1 MLKRS
6 APPEILYMSDIPAG
20 KKPIQFP
27 VTERKQ
33 HLKAKIKKVSL
44 EIGVE
49 PFKPA
54 TQLHH
59 ILKSL
64 VLLMSVSGEL
74 NISRPLRRICF
85 S

>member
-44 EIGVE
+44 
-49 PFKPA
+49 
-54 TQLHH
+54 
-59 ILKSL
+59 
-64 VLLMSVSGEL
+64 
-74 NISRPLRRICF
+74 
-85 S
+85 